1 MIYSFA
7 SWIVFTLLKFE
18 PKSRVG
24 DSLHFFVYDSIK
36 ILLLLLIMTSLM
48 GIINSYFPVE
58 KVKNFLIKRK
68 WYGFDHLLASLF
80 GAVTPFCSC
89 SSIPLFMG
97 FLKGGIP
104 LGVTL
109 SFLITSPLV
118 NEVAFA
124 VFMGIFGIKVTLI
137 YAISGILLGTIVGYI
152 LGKMN
157 LERYLEDW
165 VKESLITKS
174 KNNNNTEEIK
184 LSFNER
190 LPEILKE
197 ALKITIGIIPY
208 LFLGIGIGAL
218 IHGFLPTGYFE
229 AYITKDNPLA
239 VPIAVILGVP
249 MYANATSVI
258 PIIQALVEKGIPLG
272 TALAFSMAVV
282 GLSLPEAT
290 LLKKVMKT
298 KLVFIYFGSVSLAI
312 IFLGYFYNFIF

>member
-1 MIYSFA
+1 MIDSFA
-7 SWIVFTLLKFE
+7 SWVLFAQLGFD
-18 PKSRVG
+18 PKTKIG
-24 DSLHFFVYDSIK
+24 ESLHFFIYDSIK
-36 ILLLLLIMTSLM
+36 ILLLLLLMTFLM

-58 KVKNFLIKRK
+58 KVKQFLTKRN
-68 WYGFDHLLASLF
+68 WYGLDHLLASLF
-80 GAVTPFCSC
+80 GAITPFCSC

-97 FLKGGIP
+97 FLKGGIH

-118 NEVAFA
+118 NEVAVALFI
-124 VFMGIFGIKVTLI
+124 GIFGLKVTLI

-152 LGKMN
+152 LGKMK
-157 LERYLEDW
+157 LEKYLEDW
-165 VKESLITKS
+165 VTESLLS
-174 KNNNNTEEIK
+174 KNQIGEIAEKK
-184 LSFNER
+184 LTFMNR

-197 ALKITIGIIPY
+197 ALNITVGIIPY

-218 IHGFLPTGYFE
+218 IHGFIPTGYLE
-229 AYITKDNPLA
+229 AYITKSNPLA

-298 KLVFIYFGSVSLAI
+298 KLVLIYFGSVSLAI
-312 IFLGYFYNFIF
+312 IFLGYFYNYIF